1 MRYINMCLAVP
12 RSHGEAELL
21 RHVFFGAGLAEI
33 QAQVLAAAGLR
44 DELAPQ
50 TRVLFCFFKD
60 KQERPQGRF
69 CHFQNQCQ

>member
-1 MRYINMCLAVP
+1 MCLAVP

-50 TRVLFCFFKD
+50 TRVVVFLRQTK
-60 KQERPQGRF
+60 KATRPRA
-69 CHFQNQCQ
+69 C